1 MSYFTNIGTMK
12 NYVVCTK
19 VVSWQEVRR
28 HYITFFLYFFAAVK
42 GSANV
47 GSTQVR
53 SESAESVLVC
63 NAHCAFVTHKT
74 NPDAQLCM
82 LWPK

>member
-1 MSYFTNIGTMK
+1 MLFVELLFLKIGRKYANIF
-12 NYVVCTK
+12 
-19 VVSWQEVRR
+19 
-28 HYITFFLYFFAAVK
+28 ITFFLYFFAAVK